1 MSLRALL
8 SLLLL
13 ASSLVATAASKPKPE
28 KPAKTDDGFKP
39 FAVILQRNVFNANR
53 NSAGTAPVA
62 AAPKPPKPAAIEAFA
77 LLGTLLS
84 ERGAVA
90 FFDGT
95 SPGYRK
101 AAQPGD
107 TLGPYTLTLIEAD
120 RVTLQQGDR
129 EVCLPLKMQCHR
141 EGHGEWQVAA
151 LPDDFQPSPAPAPA
165 LALPQK
171 IDYRTA
177 TPAQIRDYV
186 SSKYQRKLESMANDP
201 GKADKLLKS
210 IDREIDGRLR
220 KLEKTRP
227 D

>member
-1 MSLRALL
+1 MLLRALL
-8 SLLLL
+8 PLLML
-13 ASSLVATAASKPKPE
+13 ASALVASAASKPKPE
-28 KPAKTDDGFKP
+28 KPTKTDDGFKP
-39 FAVILQRNVFNANR
+39 FAVITQRNVFNANR
-53 NSAGTAPVA
+53 GPAGTAA
-62 AAPKPPKPAAIEAFA
+62 TAAPKPPKPTAIEAFA

-84 ERGAVA
+84 ERGSVA

-101 AAQPGD
+101 AAQAGD
-107 TLGPYTLTLIEAD
+107 TLGPYTLTAIELD

-141 EGHGEWQVAA
+141 EGHGEWQIAA
-151 LPDDFQPSPAPAPA
+151 LPEDYQPSPAPPPSFSV
-165 LALPQK
+165 PQK
-171 IDYRTA
+171 LDYRTA
-177 TPAQIRDYV
+177 TPDQVRDYV

-210 IDREIDGRLR
+210 IDREIDGRIR

-227 D
+227 